1 MIDYIL
7 FTLANSR
14 MFSGVVMIL
23 MNLGGRYIA
32 MEVPSSADRVLG
44 HPLMR
49 KFYVFCIAFMATRDI
64 KVAVLI
70 TLLFFVI
77 FKFLFN
83 ENSKSCILPKKQEE
97 VKKEKELTYEEVQKA
112 KEILKRY
119 NEQLEN
125 QKVKVA

>member
-1 MIDYIL
+1 MIDYLL

-14 MFSGVVMIL
+14 IFSGVVMIL

-32 MEVPSSADRVLG
+32 MEVPSSAERILG
-44 HPLMR
+44 HPIMR

-64 KVAVLI
+64 KVAILI

-97 VKKEKELTYEEVQKA
+97 TKKELTYEEVAKA

>member
-1 MIDYIL
+1 MIDYLL

-14 MFSGVVMIL
+14 IFSGVVMIL

-32 MEVPSSADRVLG
+32 MQVPSSAERILG
-44 HPLMR
+44 HPIMR

-64 KVAVLI
+64 KVAILI

-97 VKKEKELTYEEVQKA
+97 TKKELTYEEVAKA